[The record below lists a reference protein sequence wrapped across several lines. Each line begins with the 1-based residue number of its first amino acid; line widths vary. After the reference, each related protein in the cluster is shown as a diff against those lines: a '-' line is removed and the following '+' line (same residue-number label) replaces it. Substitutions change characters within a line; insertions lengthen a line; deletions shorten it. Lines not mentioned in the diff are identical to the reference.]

1 MDPIGSLSK
10 PGGLSAGSDGGLWL
24 PAEVVDGAE
33 YVAGPFDFGEAKV
46 SGRATLAT
54 GASATADSGQYSD
67 CVLIEMAPASGLGFD
82 LGNTTAT
89 GTVKLWLAPEVG
101 EVRREATVSLD
112 LLGKTPV
119 GESMTGA
126 VTVTETLN
134 LMRAD
139 L

>member
-1 MDPIGSLSK
+1 
-10 PGGLSAGSDGGLWL
+10 
-24 PAEVVDGAE
+24 
-33 YVAGPFDFGEAKV
+33 
-46 SGRATLAT
+46 
-54 GASATADSGQYSD
+54 
-67 CVLIEMAPASGLGFD
+67 MAPASGLGFD